1 MIINGEIRRS
11 DNSIMFGMNGKILWV
26 DLSAGKTWIEDLSED
41 IYKKY
46 LGGVGLA
53 AYILNREIKG
63 KIDPLGPDNILCFA
77 SGPFNG
83 HNTPLGGRLEVVA
96 KSPMT
101 GTWGDSNCGGKFA
114 PELINSGFDAVFV
127 RGISSKPVFLK
138 LIDGACTIEDATA
151 LWGKDA
157 YDTESELKKIDPK
170 GQAMVIGVP
179 GEKMLYAAAIM
190 NEFGRAAGRSGL
202 AAVMGSKKL
211 KAIFAR
217 GTKTVPVYDQK
228 MLKDTIKRAQIQFRN
243 SMNLVDPWHM
253 FGTTQI
259 TESSHIN
266 GDTPIRNW
274 AGSGYADFGEG
285 NAKKISG
292 EMIRKDVL
300 KSYGCAQCT
309 LACGGHVRRNTRYG
323 LVEGH
328 RLEYEGTG
336 AFGGLNMISDLD
348 AMSMSFELC
357 NRYGLD
363 IITTGDVIAFAN
375 ECYENRILREDDIGF
390 EIGFGNSDAEVKL
403 VELIGKGEG
412 IGKVLGMGQREA
424 SRILNRGSEK
434 FEMDIGG
441 QDLPMHDPRLMPSI
455 GTTYISDPTPGRH
468 TAGTIGF
475 NEGSELVLP
484 FSHKSSGVKIPRY
497 EYHGKGHLQLLA
509 VAGNEI
515 INSTGMCQFSTN
527 IWPNSYPYSDFLKAI
542 MGFDFTSDDL
552 VNIGWRI
559 QILRHEFNFKQ
570 SVNQYEIKPPD
581 RVMGKPPLKTG
592 MTAGVTVDYNTLRN
606 EYLMELGLSKD
617 GKPTKEIVIQLEIEP
632 ELLTA

>member
-1 MIINGEIRRS
+1 
-11 DNSIMFGMNGKILWV
+11 MFGMNGKILWV
-26 DLSAGKTWIEDLSED
+26 DLSQGKSWVESLDEN

-53 AYILNREIKG
+53 AYILNREIRG
-63 KIDPLGPDNILCFA
+63 KIDALGPENILCFA

-83 HNTPLGGRLEVVA
+83 HNVPLGGRLEVVA

-114 PELINSGFDAVFV
+114 PELINSGFDALFV
-127 RGISSKPVFLK
+127 KGIAQKPVFIK
-138 LIDGACTIEDATA
+138 IIDGNYSIEDASN

-157 YDTESELKKIDPK
+157 YETETDLKKIDPR

-179 GEKMLYAAAIM
+179 GEQMLYAASIM

-211 KAIFAR
+211 KGVFVR
-217 GTKTVPVYDQK
+217 GTKKIPVYNEG
-228 MLKDTIKRAQIQFRN
+228 MLMDTIKKAQIQFRN

-259 TESSHIN
+259 TESSHLN
-266 GDTPIRNW
+266 GDTPIKNW
-274 AGSGYADFGEG
+274 AASGFKDFGEE

-309 LACGGHVRRNTRYG
+309 LACGGHIKRSTRYG
-323 LVEGH
+323 DIEGH

-336 AFGGLNMISDLD
+336 AFGGLNMIADLD

-363 IITTGDVIAFAN
+363 IITTGAAIAFAN
-375 ECYENRILREDDIGF
+375 ECYENGVLTKEDIGF
-390 EIGFGNSDAEVKL
+390 EIGFGNPDAEVKL
-403 VELIGKGEG
+403 VQLIGKAEG
-412 IGKVLGMGQREA
+412 IGKILGMGQHYA
-424 SRILNRGSEK
+424 SRVIGKGSSN
-434 FEMDIGG
+434 FAMDIGG

-484 FSHKSSGVKIPRY
+484 FKHEASGTKIPRY

-515 INSTGMCQFSTN
+515 MNSTGMCQFSTN
-527 IWPNSYPYSDFLKAI
+527 IWQNSYPYSEFLKAI
-542 MGFDFTSDDL
+542 IGIDFTSDDL
-552 VNIGWRI
+552 VSIGWRI
-559 QILRHEFNFKQ
+559 QILRHEFNAKQ
-570 SVNQYEIKPPD
+570 SVNQYDIKPPD
-581 RVMGKPPLKTG
+581 RVMGIPPLKSG
-592 MTAGVTVDYNTLRN
+592 MTAGITVDYNSLRN
-606 EYLMELGLSKD
+606 EYLDELGLTKD
-617 GKPTKEIVIQLEIEP
+617 GKPSNEIIERLQIEP
-632 ELLTA
+632 DLVTA